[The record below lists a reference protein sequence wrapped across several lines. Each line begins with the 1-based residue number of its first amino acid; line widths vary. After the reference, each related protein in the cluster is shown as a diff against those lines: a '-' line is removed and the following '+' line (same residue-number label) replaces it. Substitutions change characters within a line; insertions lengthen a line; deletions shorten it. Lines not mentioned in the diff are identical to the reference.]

1 MSRESDYNSPIPATL
16 LQRFANGGG
25 LEPPAYAGNAYGANL
40 WQQSIPQYP
49 QQTVTAPPAIPTYQ
63 SQFVSPA
70 VPVPPDYYDP
80 RTDRMSG
87 IYDLQRPPHI
97 PVYLPSTGEVVAP
110 GDYDYSKPLFQN
122 ADYNSIMLERK
133 FADLLDYLKSRLGSY
148 YSGMMNIP
156 LNPQERQRYYRK

>member
-1 MSRESDYNSPIPATL
+1 MSRERDTNSIPATL
-16 LQRFANGGG
+16 RANYANG
-25 LEPPAYAGNAYGANL
+25 LEPPSYAGNAYGANL
-40 WQQSIPQYP
+40 WQQSIPQYAP
-49 QQTVTAPPAIPTYQ
+49 QRVTLEDYVPTYPD
-63 SQFVSPA
+63 QFSSPD

-80 RTDRMSG
+80 RTDTVSG

-133 FADLLDYLKSRLGSY
+133 FADLMHYLKRQLGSY
-148 YSGMMNIP
+148 YRGMMDIP
-156 LNPQERQRYYRK
+156 LNPQERQRYY